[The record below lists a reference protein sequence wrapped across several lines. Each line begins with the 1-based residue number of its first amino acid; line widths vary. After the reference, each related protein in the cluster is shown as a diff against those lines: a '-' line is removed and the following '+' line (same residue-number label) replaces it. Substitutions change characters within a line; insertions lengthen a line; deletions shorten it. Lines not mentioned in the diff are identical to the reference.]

1 MRLEYPGGLHNH
13 TEYSNLRLRD
23 SINKADEMIDY
34 AISLGHEVIAITE
47 HETISNAIKVEN
59 YYNKI
64 KKDHPNFKV
73 IFGNEIY
80 LCRDGLNAQNFD
92 KNQGDKYFH
101 FILLAKD
108 AIGHRQIRELSTRAW
123 NRSYMTGKMRRV
135 PTYYQ
140 DLLDIIAVDPGHVIG
155 STACLGGFLG
165 TKLVQLRNMGES
177 DFKQVDEFV
186 SKIENWLELM
196 ENIFGKGNF
205 FLEMQPSPDKD
216 QIYVNKKIL
225 FLSKSLNIPYIIT
238 TDSHYLNKVDAPI
251 HEAFLNSQEGD
262 REVASFYQTT
272 YLMDTEEL
280 ESFMSDYMTE
290 ENFQKAYQNIL
301 NIKNMCEDYS
311 FKKPLK
317 IPSLEWRKP
326 SPSAYANAGAFIKE
340 IPMLSNFLFSDFEG
354 DRTMARLIV
363 DKLLSNPEL
372 MTRES
377 YDEINE
383 NLKITWISS
392 EVNKAHWS
400 AYFLN
405 LQKTLDVCWDAG
417 TIVGPGRG
425 SGVGFYLLYIL
436 DIIQINPM
444 WETTKTFAWRFLNP
458 DRVSVLDID
467 TDIEG
472 GRRAQ
477 VLQKLREYYGQDKVA
492 NVVTFGTEGSKS
504 AIQTAA
510 RGLGIDNDV
519 SLYISSLIPADRGKV
534 RTLHQAYYGDIENDF
549 KPIPLFVQQMNEY
562 PELWKVAQKIEGIVC
577 RVGEHAGGVIFVDEP
592 FTESTALMKVPN
604 GDIVTQFDLH
614 DCEAASLIKIDL
626 LSVEALD
633 KIHTCLDLLCE
644 YNYIEQQPT
653 LKETYMKYLGIYNLE
668 RESKEMWE
676 MVHNHE
682 IQSLFQMEKQ
692 SGIQGIALT
701 KPTSVDDLAVLN
713 SVIRL
718 MPQSKDDEQPLVK
731 YARFKHDINL
741 WYNEM
746 KQYGLR
752 KEDKELLE
760 PIVGLAYG
768 ICESQEKFMQLVQL
782 PECGGFDLTWAD
794 RLRKSIAKKNPA
806 EYEQLTK
813 EYFEQVEKKKLNR
826 NLCNY
831 VWNVLVATSRG
842 YGFNASHTLAYSL
855 VALQEMNLA
864 YKYPII
870 FWNCACLI
878 TDSGGAE
885 QSEEED
891 GGIYMEAEEEVVD
904 IYEPEDFDEYEYID
918 APDKK
923 TKVKKKR
930 AKSTDYK
937 KIATAIGKMIQ
948 EGIQVMPPNINNSSY
963 TFTPDVKN
971 NQIIFGLSGILNVGE
986 DIIKDTIAARPFV
999 SPKDYL
1005 NRVKPKRQ
1013 AMVSLIKGGAFDEM
1027 MDRRLCMAWYIWE
1040 TCDKKKRL
1048 TLQNMGGLLKYN
1060 IIPDENEDIVMG
1072 KRIYEFTRYLKS
1084 ICKNDKITYRL
1095 DERAINFLSEINCDD
1110 LIFQKNEEFHIKC
1123 KEWDNVYQKWM
1134 NIFRNWIAAHKDEAL
1149 ENLNNAIFMEDWNKY
1164 ATGTISAWEMESLC
1178 FYYHEHELE
1187 NANYGK
1193 YGIADFF
1200 SLPEEPVVDRSFVKG
1215 GKTINLF
1222 KLTKICGTCI
1232 AKDKNKSTVTLL
1244 TPEGVVTVKF
1254 RKDYF
1259 SMFDKQISE
1268 KNPDGTKSVKEKS
1281 WFNRGNMIMVQGFR
1295 SGDNFV
1301 PKKYATSGGHQLYR
1315 IDSIDKQGN
1324 LVLRNERYQGGTE

>member
-1 MRLEYPGGLHNH
+1 MRAEYPGGLHNH

-216 QIYVNKKIL
+216 QIYVNKEIL

-238 TDSHYLNKVDAPI
+238 TDSHYLNKADAPI

-290 ENFQKAYQNIL
+290 ENFQEAYQNIL
-301 NIKNMCEDYS
+301 NIKNMCEDFS

-458 DRVSVLDID
+458 ERVSVLDID

-477 VLQKLREYYGQDKVA
+477 VLQKLREYYGQDRVA

-534 RTLHQAYYGDIENDF
+534 RTLHQAYYGDVENDF
-549 KPIPLFVQQMNEY
+549 KPIPLFV
-562 PELWKVAQKIEGIVC
+562 
-577 RVGEHAGGVIFVDEP
+577 
-592 FTESTALMKVPN
+592 
-604 GDIVTQFDLH
+604 
-614 DCEAASLIKIDL
+614 
-626 LSVEALD
+626 
-633 KIHTCLDLLCE
+633 
-644 YNYIEQQPT
+644 
-653 LKETYMKYLGIYNLE
+653 
-668 RESKEMWE
+668 
-676 MVHNHE
+676 
-682 IQSLFQMEKQ
+682 
-692 SGIQGIALT
+692 
-701 KPTSVDDLAVLN
+701 
-713 SVIRL
+713 
-718 MPQSKDDEQPLVK
+718 
-731 YARFKHDINL
+731 
-741 WYNEM
+741 
-746 KQYGLR
+746 
-752 KEDKELLE
+752 
-760 PIVGLAYG
+760 
-768 ICESQEKFMQLVQL
+768 
-782 PECGGFDLTWAD
+782 
-794 RLRKSIAKKNPA
+794 
-806 EYEQLTK
+806 
-813 EYFEQVEKKKLNR
+813 
-826 NLCNY
+826 
-831 VWNVLVATSRG
+831 
-842 YGFNASHTLAYSL
+842 
-855 VALQEMNLA
+855 
-864 YKYPII
+864 
-870 FWNCACLI
+870 
-878 TDSGGAE
+878 
-885 QSEEED
+885 
-891 GGIYMEAEEEVVD
+891 
-904 IYEPEDFDEYEYID
+904 
-918 APDKK
+918 
-923 TKVKKKR
+923 
-930 AKSTDYK
+930 
-937 KIATAIGKMIQ
+937 
-948 EGIQVMPPNINNSSY
+948 
-963 TFTPDVKN
+963 
-971 NQIIFGLSGILNVGE
+971 
-986 DIIKDTIAARPFV
+986 
-999 SPKDYL
+999 
-1005 NRVKPKRQ
+1005 
-1013 AMVSLIKGGAFDEM
+1013 
-1027 MDRRLCMAWYIWE
+1027 
-1040 TCDKKKRL
+1040 
-1048 TLQNMGGLLKYN
+1048 
-1060 IIPDENEDIVMG
+1060 
-1072 KRIYEFTRYLKS
+1072 
-1084 ICKNDKITYRL
+1084 
-1095 DERAINFLSEINCDD
+1095 
-1110 LIFQKNEEFHIKC
+1110 
-1123 KEWDNVYQKWM
+1123 
-1134 NIFRNWIAAHKDEAL
+1134 
-1149 ENLNNAIFMEDWNKY
+1149 
-1164 ATGTISAWEMESLC
+1164 
-1178 FYYHEHELE
+1178 
-1187 NANYGK
+1187 
-1193 YGIADFF
+1193 
-1200 SLPEEPVVDRSFVKG
+1200 
-1215 GKTINLF
+1215 
-1222 KLTKICGTCI
+1222 
-1232 AKDKNKSTVTLL
+1232 
-1244 TPEGVVTVKF
+1244 
-1254 RKDYF
+1254 
-1259 SMFDKQISE
+1259 
-1268 KNPDGTKSVKEKS
+1268 
-1281 WFNRGNMIMVQGFR
+1281 
-1295 SGDNFV
+1295 
-1301 PKKYATSGGHQLYR
+1301 
-1315 IDSIDKQGN
+1315 
-1324 LVLRNERYQGGTE
+1324 